1 MGWEEHEGD
10 WLDGKS
16 GRLQPHLSWA
26 SYTPLWAKPAEPV
39 ITDRRL
45 AFFSERRTHVRQ
57 AKPYMFFSLLA
68 SEMFTAA
75 MTVGSVGYTND
86 TISRTACNPLNTN
99 VWLLLNRF
107 RIMKPRVRWLIIGRK
122 SRYSHS
128 IRKKLA
134 PTKQACRTVHR
145 RIQDFTIE
153 GVHVVGAGPAV
164 RGTSVLQKLK
174 QSVELVYNL

>member
-1 MGWEEHEGD
+1 MGGTWRGLIGREKWEAAAPLKLGELHSPMGETSWTRDHWSTVSIFFPNGEHMYD
-10 WLDGKS
+10 K
-16 GRLQPHLSWA
+16 QNH
-26 SYTPLWAKPAEPV
+26 
-39 ITDRRL
+39 IC
-45 AFFSERRTHVRQ
+45 
-57 AKPYMFFSLLA
+57 FFSLLA

-86 TISRTACNPLNTN
+86 ATSRTACNPLNTN
-99 VWLLLNRF
+99 VWLLLNRL
-107 RIMKPRVRWLIIGRK
+107 RIMKPRVHWLIIGRK

-128 IRKKLA
+128 MMKKLA